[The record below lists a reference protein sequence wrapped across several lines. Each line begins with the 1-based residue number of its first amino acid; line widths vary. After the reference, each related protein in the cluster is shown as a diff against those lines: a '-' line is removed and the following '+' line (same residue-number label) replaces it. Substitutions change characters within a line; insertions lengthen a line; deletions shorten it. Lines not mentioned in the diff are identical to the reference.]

1 MFVSDSTD
9 GGAADG
15 GAADGGVAGRPT
27 SGGWGLPAGVRPV
40 REWMRAGEMFG
51 GSEEVNLVHIPPN
64 SKLKL
69 QLSPR
74 VFLIRFF
81 IKRFFCMENKW
92 KQNGTSK
99 ECFGYP
105 NKILDI

>member
-1 MFVSDSTD
+1 MFVSDSTDGGAAD

-69 QLSPR
+69 
-74 VFLIRFF
+74 
-81 IKRFFCMENKW
+81 
-92 KQNGTSK
+92 
-99 ECFGYP
+99 
-105 NKILDI
+105 